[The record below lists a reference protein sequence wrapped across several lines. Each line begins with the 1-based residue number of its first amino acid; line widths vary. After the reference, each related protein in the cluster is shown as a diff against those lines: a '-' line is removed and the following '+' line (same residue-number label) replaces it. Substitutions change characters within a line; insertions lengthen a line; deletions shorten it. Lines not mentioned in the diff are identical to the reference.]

1 MRVINNSSCGG
12 AEGGVIGG
20 SAAFRYLMQS
30 SVWFGGAGRESGSER
45 RVKKGNKHMEEVWL
59 IPALPKQAEGR

>member
-1 MRVINNSSCGG
+1 
-12 AEGGVIGG
+12 
-20 SAAFRYLMQS
+20 MQS
-30 SVWFGGAGRESGSER
+30 SVWFGGAGRERGSER